1 MHASMLARI
10 ENLREEIK
18 LIQNR
23 ERFYRT
29 VKRYSFEENAA
40 HARREIRLLELQVEL
55 GKLQK
60 R

>member
-40 HARREIRLLELQVEL
+40 HARLEIRLLELQVEL